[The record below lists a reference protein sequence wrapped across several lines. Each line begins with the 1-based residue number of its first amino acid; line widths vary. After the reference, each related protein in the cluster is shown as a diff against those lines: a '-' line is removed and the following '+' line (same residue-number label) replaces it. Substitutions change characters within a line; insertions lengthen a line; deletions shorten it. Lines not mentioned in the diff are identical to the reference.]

1 MKKLRVLT
9 ALLLIVVLSLTG
21 CSNQSKKIT
30 LGEIN
35 ENTYTNDFFGMTF
48 TIDDDWYI
56 LSREEWQL
64 FQMQDPKHWPRLM
77 RIWQRRPT
85 WLKKNFKSFVYFSAS
100 VGSN

>member
-35 ENTYTNDFFGMTF
+35 ENTYTN
-48 TIDDDWYI
+48 IS
-56 LSREEWQL
+56 LE
-64 FQMQDPKHWPRLM
+64 
-77 RIWQRRPT
+77 
-85 WLKKNFKSFVYFSAS
+85 
-100 VGSN
+100 